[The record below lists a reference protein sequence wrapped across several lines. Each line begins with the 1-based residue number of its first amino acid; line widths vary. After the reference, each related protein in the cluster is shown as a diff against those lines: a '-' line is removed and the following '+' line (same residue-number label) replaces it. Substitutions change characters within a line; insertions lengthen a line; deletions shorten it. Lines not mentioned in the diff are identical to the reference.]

1 MTTGAPEGATRSSGA
16 RRGRLGRFLLGP
28 EGDPPWVRPG
38 LWAILAVAAVL
49 YAWGLS
55 KSGDAN
61 TYYAAA
67 VKSGTESWKAFFFGS
82 LDAGSFITVD
92 KPPMALWVMGLFAR
106 VIGFG
111 SWSLLLP
118 QVIEGV
124 AAVALLHV
132 TVRRAFGPAAAL
144 LAAGV
149 LALTPITV
157 AINRDDNPDTLLV
170 LLLVAAAW
178 ATMRAIEDGR
188 VRWLLAAAFFVG
200 CGFNTKMLQAFVA
213 LPALALAYLLFGPPK
228 LGRRVLRLLMAGA
241 MLVVSAGWWMT
252 VVDLIPASRRPYI
265 GGSTDG
271 TVWDLVIG
279 YNGLGRV
286 FGQDRAGRGGGPGGF
301 GGGDAFREF
310 AQRAGDTAQNRP
322 RGGFGGGFGGQS
334 GIGRMF
340 GAEIGGQ
347 ISWLLPFAAI
357 ALVAGLVLVWR
368 RPRTDLVRAALVL
381 WGAWLAVHFVVFSF
395 SEGTFHPY
403 YTTAMAPAIAALT
416 GGGGVLLFGAYR
428 RSARWSWVLAA
439 GVAATGAWAF
449 VLLNRTPHWYPA
461 LRWLVL
467 AGTVLAVANLL
478 AGRLVRR
485 AGVPFTLAGLTLA
498 LVAGL
503 AGPAAYAASAAS
515 KPVNGTNPLAGP
527 DSGHGFGPGGR
538 MGGRGGDMRGFGG
551 FPPGMGPGGGG
562 GTGSARDGGMPAYGT
577 PPDGQGGF
585 PGFGQPPGGS
595 PTGDRTGGGR
605 RGFGGPG
612 GEVSDRLISYLEKHQ
627 DGARWLLAVS
637 NAQAASSII
646 LKTGR
651 PVIAMGGFTGT
662 DKAMTVSKLES
673 YVRQGKVHYVQIS
686 EGGMG
691 PGGRGGSEAVTAWV
705 KQHGTLVQPSEYGET
720 ASSGG
725 QSATAGMPGGFG
737 TARLYRLG

>member
-1 MTTGAPEGATRSSGA
+1 MSATMTTGAPEEAHRSAGA
-16 RRGRLGRFLLGP
+16 RRGRLVRFLLGP
-28 EGDPPWVRPG
+28 EGDPAWVRPG
-38 LWAILAVAAVL
+38 LWAVLALAAVL

-61 TYYAAA
+61 AYYSAA
-67 VKSGTESWKAFFFGS
+67 VKSGARSWKAFFFGS

-157 AINRDDNPDTLLV
+157 AINRDNNPDTLLV
-170 LLLVAAAW
+170 LLLVAAVW
-178 ATMRAIEDGR
+178 ATMRAIDDGR
-188 VRWLLAAAFFVG
+188 VRWLALAAFFVG

-213 LPALALAYLLFGPPK
+213 LPALALAYLLFGPPR
-228 LGRRVLRLLMAGA
+228 LGRRILQLLIAGA
-241 MLVVSAGWWMT
+241 VLLVSAGWWMV

-286 FGQDRAGRGGGPGGF
+286 FGQDRGGRGGMSGGFPGGAPN
-301 GGGDAFREF
+301 GDAIPEF
-310 AQRAGDTAQNRP
+310 MRRAGDAAQSRP
-322 RGGFGGGFGGQS
+322 PGGGFGGGFGGQT
-334 GIGRMF
+334 GTGRLF
-340 GAEIGGQ
+340 EAQLGGQ

-368 RPRTDLVRAALVL
+368 RPRADLVRAALVL

-395 SEGTFHPY
+395 AEGTFHPY
-403 YTTAMAPAIAALT
+403 YTTAMAPAIAALV
-416 GGGGVLLFGAYR
+416 GGGGVLLVGAYR
-428 RSARWSWVLAA
+428 RSARWSWVLPAA
-439 GVAATGAWAF
+439 VAVTGVWAF
-449 VLLNRTPHWYPA
+449 VLLNRTPDWHPA
-461 LRWLVL
+461 LRWLVA

-478 AGRLVRR
+478 VGRLVRK

-503 AGPAAYAASAAS
+503 TGPGAYAASAAS
-515 KPVNGTNPLAGP
+515 SPVEGVNPLAGP

-538 MGGRGGDMRGFGG
+538 GGDFMRGPGG
-551 FPPGMGPGGGG
+551 TPPGM
-562 GTGSARDGGMPAYGT
+562 
-577 PPDGQGGF
+577 
-585 PGFGQPPGGS
+585 
-595 PTGDRTGGGR
+595 GGR

-612 GEVSDRLISYLEKHQ
+612 GEVSDQMVSYLEQHR
-627 DGARWLLAVS
+627 DGAQWLVAVN
-637 NAQAASSII
+637 NAQAAASII

-651 PVIAMGGFTGT
+651 PVIAMGGFMGT

-673 YVRQGKVHYVQIS
+673 YVRQGKLHYIQIS

-691 PGGRGGSEAVTAWV
+691 PGEMGGSQEVAAWV
-705 KQHGTLVQPSEYGET
+705 KQHGTLVQPSEYGGS
-720 ASSGG
+720 ASSGSSG
-725 QSATAGMPGGFG
+725 GSGASQMPGGFG
-737 TARLYRLG
+737 AAQLYRLG

>member
-1 MTTGAPEGATRSSGA
+1 MSATMTTGASEGASRSAGS
-16 RRGRLGRFLLGP
+16 RRGWPGRFLLGP

-38 LWAILAVAAVL
+38 LWAILALAAVL
-49 YAWGLS
+49 YVWGLS

-82 LDAGSFITVD
+82 LDAHSFITVD

-157 AINRDDNPDTLLV
+157 AINRDDNPDTLLA

-178 ATMRAIEDGR
+178 ATTRAIQDGR
-188 VRWLLAAAFFVG
+188 VRWLALAAFFIG
-200 CGFNTKMLQAFVA
+200 CGFNTKMLQASVA

-228 LGRRVLRLLMAGA
+228 LGRRVLQLLTAGA
-241 MLVVSAGWWMT
+241 VLLVSAGWWMT
-252 VVDLIPASRRPYI
+252 VVDLIPASKRPYI

-286 FGQDRAGRGGGPGGF
+286 FGQNRGGR
-301 GGGDAFREF
+301 GGGDAFREL
-310 AQRAGDTAQNRP
+310 AQRGGEFAGQAGDVVRNRP

-334 GIGRMF
+334 GIGRLF
-340 GAEIGGQ
+340 GGELGGQ

-368 RPRTDLVRAALVL
+368 RPRTDLVRASLVL

-403 YTTAMAPAIAALT
+403 YTTAMAPAVAALV

-439 GVAATGAWAF
+439 AVAATGAWAF
-449 VLLNRTPHWYPA
+449 VLLNRTPHWHPA

-478 AGRLVRR
+478 AGRLLRR

-503 AGPAAYAASAAS
+503 AGPGAYAVSAAS
-515 KPVNGTNPLAGP
+515 SPVNGSNPLAGP
-527 DSGHGFGPGGR
+527 NSGHGFGPGGR
-538 MGGRGGDMRGFGG
+538 MGGRGDDRLRGFGG
-551 FPPGMGPGGGG
+551 MPPGMGNAGNGAARGSGLPG
-562 GTGSARDGGMPAYGT
+562 YGT
-577 PPDGQGGF
+577 PPGGQGGANGQGGF
-585 PGFGQPPGGS
+585 A
-595 PTGDRTGGGR
+595 GR

-612 GEVSDRLISYLEKHQ
+612 GEVSDQMVSYLEKHQ
-627 DGARWLLAVS
+627 DGAQWLVAVS

-651 PVIAMGGFTGT
+651 AVIAMGGFTGT
-662 DKAMTVSKLES
+662 DKAMSVSKLES
-673 YVRQGKVHYVQIS
+673 YVRQGKLHYIVVS

-691 PGGRGGSEAVTAWV
+691 RDGRGGSEAVTAWV
-705 KQHGTLVQPSEYGET
+705 KQNGTLVQPSEYGES
-720 ASSGG
+720 ASAAAGTGTGSFGSPMGG
-725 QSATAGMPGGFG
+725 G
-737 TARLYRLG
+737 TTQLYRLG